1 MQLHFPEVKLKIWL
15 LQSEVGNLFFRI
27 KYLFNKPLPFS
38 FFENV
43 SGLLIM
49 FIHNKIIPWMIF
61 FEAG

>member
-1 MQLHFPEVKLKIWL
+1 MKLKIWL